1 MRAIGLLVLL
11 GAVLIAAVT
20 IIGGWPAGVGGGIA
34 LAAQTWAVA
43 LLGPAMHAPTPQ
55 FMAKWLGGMAVRVLA
70 LGALLAWAATHPHS
84 LPVLPAS
91 LGFLGV
97 LLPLL
102 FLETRFLK

>member
-1 MRAIGLLVLL
+1 VKSLGWMILL
-11 GAVLIAAVT
+11 GAALIAVAGS
-20 IIGGWPAGVGGGIA
+20 IGGWAAGIGGGIA

-70 LGALLAWAATHPHS
+70 LGALLTWAATHPHS

>member
-1 MRAIGLLVLL
+1 MKSL
-11 GAVLIAAVT
+11 GWLILCGAGLIAVAAW
-20 IIGGWPAGVGGGIA
+20 IGGWAAGIGGGIA
-34 LAAQTWAVA
+34 LIAQTWAVA
-43 LLGPAMHAPTPQ
+43 LLGPAMQAPSPQ
-55 FMAKWLGGMAVRVLA
+55 FMARWLGGMAVRVLA
-70 LGALLAWAATHPHS
+70 LGALLTWAATHPHS